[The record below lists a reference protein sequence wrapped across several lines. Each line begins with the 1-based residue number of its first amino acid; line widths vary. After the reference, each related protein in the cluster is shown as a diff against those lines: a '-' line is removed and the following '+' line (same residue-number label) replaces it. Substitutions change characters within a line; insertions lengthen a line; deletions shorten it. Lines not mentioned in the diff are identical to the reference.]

1 MPTKSTT
8 PNGRNYGITDAQAV
22 PTAAAGPAATQQLV
36 RDPVCGMEISPQ
48 EAAAS
53 TEVDQKRYWFCS
65 PHCEQALLANP
76 AKYIL
81 HPVDRRSS
89 AGPSS
94 SPSPPDVA
102 PIPAAR
108 PALASRAAKPLAK
121 DPICGMMVD
130 KATAL
135 SAERGNRVARF
146 TLNRRRRERFFSKT
160 RRDTYIGIIGTT
172 AAARRY
178 RLPF

>member
-22 PTAAAGPAATQQLV
+22 PTAAAGPAAPQQLV

-81 HPVDRRSS
+81 PLLNFKWVVSWRVSGKEQHERCI
-89 AGPSS
+89 ANC
-94 SPSPPDVA
+94 
-102 PIPAAR
+102 
-108 PALASRAAKPLAK
+108 LKQPLA
-121 DPICGMMVD
+121 
-130 KATAL
+130 
-135 SAERGNRVARF
+135 
-146 TLNRRRRERFFSKT
+146 
-160 RRDTYIGIIGTT
+160 
-172 AAARRY
+172 
-178 RLPF
+178 